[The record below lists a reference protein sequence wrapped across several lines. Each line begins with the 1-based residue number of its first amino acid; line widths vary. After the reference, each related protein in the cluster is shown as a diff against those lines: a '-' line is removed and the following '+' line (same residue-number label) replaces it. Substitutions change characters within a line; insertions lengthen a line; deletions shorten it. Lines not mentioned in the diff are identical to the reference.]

1 MATLITVLQ
10 CDNCEDLVAL
20 KTETDWKKFD
30 ETWWEGLLYQFCPDC
45 KSERE
50 TLGRRIKDMEFNARL
65 IKKSDEEV
73 LNAELIS

>member
-1 MATLITVLQ
+1 MANLMTIFQ
-10 CDNCEDLVAL
+10 CDNCQKLASL
-20 KTETDWKKFD
+20 KTDADWNKFV

-65 IKKSDEEV
+65 IKKSGEEV